1 MTLLDVL
8 GLTTDEVP
16 LAVGAFFGSFH
27 ASTLKAGAAGGHGHR
42 TGSEDG
48 REARMYQDRCHRF
61 LMNSNS

>member
-16 LAVGAFFGSFH
+16 VAVGAYFSAFH
-27 ASTLKAGAAGGHGHR
+27 ASTLKTGAAGGHGHR
-42 TGSEDG
+42 TRSEDG